1 MKFSIK
7 KFDELSPYE
16 LYDLLG
22 LRSEVF
28 VVEQDCVYQDIDD
41 KDLRAYHVLGLLG
54 ERIAAY
60 ARIFNSGD
68 YFSKPSIGRILVKKE
83 ERKNK
88 YGYLLVK
95 ESIRFIEKNFVEKTI
110 HLSAQKY
117 LVRFYNSLGFTQK
130 GSEYL
135 EDGIPHVYMVKR

>member
-7 KFDELSPYE
+7 KFDELSRYE
-16 LYDLLG
+16 LYDILR
-22 LRSEVF
+22 LRSEIF
-28 VVEQDCVYQDIDD
+28 VVEQECVYQYIDD
-41 KDLRAYHVLGLLG
+41 KDSRAYHVLGLLG

-95 ESIRFIEKNFVEKTI
+95 ESIRFIEKNFAEKTI
-110 HLSAQKY
+110 HLLSY
-117 LVRFYNSLGFTQK
+117 F
-130 GSEYL
+130 
-135 EDGIPHVYMVKR
+135 